1 VFMDYIANEF
11 QHIPSINEG
20 ALARLARS

>member
-1 VFMDYIANEF
+1 MDYIANEF

-20 ALARLARS
+20 AFARLARS